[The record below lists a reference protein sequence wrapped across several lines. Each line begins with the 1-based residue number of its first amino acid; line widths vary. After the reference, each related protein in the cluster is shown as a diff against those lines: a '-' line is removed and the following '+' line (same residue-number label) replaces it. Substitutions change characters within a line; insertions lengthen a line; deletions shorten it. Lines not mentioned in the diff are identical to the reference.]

1 MLAGAAQ
8 RLLTGR
14 VIGIDIWRS
23 EDQARNSPEATL
35 RNMRLEGVSERV
47 EVRTADARDLP
58 FDAGSFDVVISSWAL
73 HNIAGRDERQRA
85 LIEIV
90 RVLKPGGRLL
100 LIDIRH
106 GHEHAA
112 ILRECGMAAVQV
124 SAPSFLF
131 VIPTRVITAHKLS

>member
-1 MLAGAAQ
+1 
-8 RLLTGR
+8 
-14 VIGIDIWRS
+14 
-23 EDQARNSPEATL
+23 
-35 RNMRLEGVSERV
+35 MRLEGVSERV

-106 GHEHAA
+106 GHEHAE
-112 ILRECGMAAVQV
+112 ILCECGMAAVKG
-124 SAPSFLF
+124 SAPSFLL
-131 VIPTRVITAHKLS
+131 VIPTRVITANKLS

>member
-1 MLAGAAQ
+1 MLWGSKIGKVRLRDKVLATLPWRGDERVLDVGCGHGLMLAGAAQ

-58 FDAGSFDVVISSWAL
+58 FDRSE
-73 HNIAGRDERQRA
+73 ER
-85 LIEIV
+85 
-90 RVLKPGGRLL
+90 RVGT
-100 LIDIRH
+100 
-106 GHEHAA
+106 
-112 ILRECGMAAVQV
+112 ECVNT
-124 SAPSFLF
+124 L
-131 VIPTRVITAHKLS
+131 

>member
-1 MLAGAAQ
+1 MLFFY
-8 RLLTGR
+8 RIRRPPRSTRTDTLFPYTTLFR
-14 VIGIDIWRS
+14 PIWRS

-90 RVLKPGGRLL
+90 LVLKPGCRLL
-100 LIDIRH
+100 LIYIRH
-106 GHEHAA
+106 GHSPPALSPDSW
-112 ILRECGMAAVQV
+112 IAAVQV
-124 SAPSFLF
+124 N
-131 VIPTRVITAHKLS
+131 IH

>member
-1 MLAGAAQ
+1 MRDWSSDVCSSDLGCGHGLMLAGAAQ

-58 FDAGSFDVVISSWAL
+58 FDAGKIGRASCRERLCQYVSIS
-73 HNIAGRDERQRA
+73 
-85 LIEIV
+85 V
-90 RVLKPGGRLL
+90 
-100 LIDIRH
+100 
-106 GHEHAA
+106 
-112 ILRECGMAAVQV
+112 AAVSLKKSTNQ
-124 SAPSFLF
+124 L
-131 VIPTRVITAHKLS
+131 K

>member
-58 FDAGSFDVVISSWAL
+58 FDAGRRSEEPTSELQSLMRISYA
-73 HNIAGRDERQRA
+73 
-85 LIEIV
+85 V
-90 RVLKPGGRLL
+90 FCLKKQNFTKTQ
-100 LIDIRH
+100 H
-106 GHEHAA
+106 HHT
-112 ILRECGMAAVQV
+112 V
-124 SAPSFLF
+124 
-131 VIPTRVITAHKLS
+131 